1 MLYNKKTLEKAIL
14 ILQQRG
20 KSSVCPLGE
29 IDHNYFLLQIQTNL
43 WWLISLIICYLIH
56 FNISTTDSWICSCM
70 YHTCMILDTCMC
82 TVSRTSGPW
91 VTPLT
96 WGRLSHAIISPW
108 KRAWPYIWTNLN
120 PLRMLCAKFGW
131 NRPSGSGKN
140 ISKCRQCIFA
150 IVL

>member
-56 FNISTTDSWICSCM
+56 FNISTTDF
-70 YHTCMILDTCMC
+70 LDMFLH
-82 TVSRTSGPW
+82 VSH
-91 VTPLT
+91 LHDT
-96 WGRLSHAIISPW
+96 WYMHVYSI
-108 KRAWPYIWTNLN
+108 
-120 PLRMLCAKFGW
+120 
-131 NRPSGSGKN
+131 
-140 ISKCRQCIFA
+140 
-150 IVL
+150 